1 MVKNMHFVTHNY
13 ALLTT
18 GPSAFVFVV
27 TTVVEPERLQ
37 SKARLWYKS
46 LRQNIHLSRSSLP
59 QTETISIQILSTP
72 VATLPAR
79 NHSQS
84 CRNGEKHAFCDTQLR
99 LVNHGSQRFRVRCNH
114 SGRAGEVAITP
125 ALGILGVVHA
135 HIGSHV
141 YLSHMEGARC
151 RKQRQFLSKF

>member
-1 MVKNMHFVTHNY
+1 M
-13 ALLTT
+13 
-18 GPSAFVFVV
+18 
-27 TTVVEPERLQ
+27 
-37 SKARLWYKS
+37 S
-46 LRQNIHLSRSSLP
+46 LYSGSGDTWRGTRTYWIPCVSIPYGRSSLP

-114 SGRAGEVAITP
+114 SGRAGEVAIKSAPVVQVPQEKHTP
-125 ALGILGVVHA
+125 IH
-135 HIGSHV
+135 
-141 YLSHMEGARC
+141 
-151 RKQRQFLSKF
+151 K